1 MSATLPQ
8 MAFWVIFPLAAFV
21 VVTGWSLSILVAVK
35 RLRSPGSTTQVQ
47 AGNVSERSSS
57 SAAHPRVDDP
67 DVIETATHDGVHFSP
82 LP

>member
-1 MSATLPQ
+1 MSATLSQ

-35 RLRSPGSTTQVQ
+35 RLRS
-47 AGNVSERSSS
+47 GNVSERSSS